1 MKDNGENGVA
11 NFSCGGELFSVTA
24 GNRTSIKI
32 SGNVPLKCRIFV
44 DWLNNA

>member
-1 MKDNGENGVA
+1 MKDNGKNGVA
-11 NFSCGGELFSVTA
+11 NFSCDGELFSVTA